1 MQEEETMVCTSHQ
14 RGNVFLQVG
23 KEGAEEMGGGNT
35 RQEMGYQPHSSLAAN
50 QHGDFS
56 TAS

>member
-23 KEGAEEMGGGNT
+23 KEGTGEVGGGNT
-35 RQEMGYQPHSSLAAN
+35 KQEMGYQPHCLATN

-56 TAS
+56 TVS